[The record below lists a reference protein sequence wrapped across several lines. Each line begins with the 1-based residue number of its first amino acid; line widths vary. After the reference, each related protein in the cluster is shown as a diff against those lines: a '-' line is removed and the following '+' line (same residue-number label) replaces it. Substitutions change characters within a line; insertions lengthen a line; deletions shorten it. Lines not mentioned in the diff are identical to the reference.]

1 MSFESEN
8 LEFSED
14 LIPVVDERLEAF
26 EFIERLFGPV
36 LTYIKGISYGMWPA
50 DNSQVSIY

>member
-14 LIPVVDERLEAF
+14 LIPIIDERLEVF
-26 EFIERLFGPV
+26 EFIEKLFGPV
-36 LTYIKGISYGMWPA
+36 LTCIKGITL
-50 DNSQVSIY
+50 DEDFIY